1 MFRQKIVYLLFITLL
16 TNLIFSQNPKV
27 NLDSIQSSYS
37 VWKEYHSKNIRLSL
51 DFKALDNQNNELSKE
66 EFLNLIISEKW
77 LPIKVESDVAYT
89 YKLFPI
95 NQNSDSSIKA
105 SLEAESFEILGNF
118 KKEGTIFPKFS
129 FKDINDNL
137 IDNESLKE
145 KIVVIKCWFI
155 HCAPCIKE
163 FPEVNNLADKYKD
176 RNDMV
181 FLSLAEDN
189 TEQLITLLNK
199 KPLHYLVVPNMK
211 DYMNSVLQLNGFPT
225 HFILD
230 KNGKIIKVLSDF
242 KSLEIS
248 LEKFLQD

>member
-1 MFRQKIVYLLFITLL
+1 MCRFKIISILFVVLI
-16 TNLIFSQNPKV
+16 TNLVFSQDTKV
-27 NLDSIQSSYS
+27 NIDSIQSSYS

-77 LPIKVESDVAYT
+77 LPIEVESESEIA

-95 NQNSDSSIKA
+95 NPKSDSSIKA

-118 KKEGTIFPKFS
+118 KKEGTLFPKFS
-129 FKDINDNL
+129 FKDINGNL
-137 IDNESLKE
+137 IDNESLKG

-189 TEQLITLLNK
+189 TEQLIAFLNK

-211 DYMNSVLQLNGFPT
+211 DYMNSALQLNGFPT

-230 KNGKIIKVLSDF
+230 KDGKIIKVLSDF